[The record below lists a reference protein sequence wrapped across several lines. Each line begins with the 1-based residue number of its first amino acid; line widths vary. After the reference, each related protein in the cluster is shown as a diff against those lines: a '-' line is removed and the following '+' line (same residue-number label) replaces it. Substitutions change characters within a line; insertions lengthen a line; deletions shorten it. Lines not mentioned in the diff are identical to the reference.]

1 MPQEHATP
9 ILATAVRAALWDDG
23 ATTNGPTAVANGPTK
38 SADQPLKKRKVDE
51 PNGGTAAANGGAREL
66 ASARHQPLLV
76 KVLAKELGV
85 AEGDIL
91 DFELQLVDAQPA
103 TVRGLA
109 TTPTATA
116 SITTA
121 TTTRG

>member
-1 MPQEHATP
+1 
-9 ILATAVRAALWDDG
+9 
-23 ATTNGPTAVANGPTK
+23 
-38 SADQPLKKRKVDE
+38 LKKRKVDE
-51 PNGGTAAANGGAREL
+51 PNGGTATANGGAREL